1 MVYELDSYTEKGLFE
16 DNQQVISKVLKT
28 VITLYM
34 VMMATSVYAKNVD
47 LFIGEVRI
55 LGKVSVDRVAIGQ
68 AGIIKLE
75 ILSTD
80 ELLVIGENAGST
92 SLRLWNK
99 DGSYSQYNIRVTE
112 QDPEKRVRM
121 DSMIRISVKM
131 VEFRKS
137 ALSKLGIDWST
148 DLDGPTFA
156 TVGDFV
162 TNSLFRSPTSAI
174 DGTPLPFNVKPFASY
189 FGIATALTSRINLLA
204 SDGDA
209 VVLSEPVLSCVN
221 GGTAKFI
228 SGGEYPIPVIG
239 TNGGTSVEFKQ
250 YGIKLDIS
258 PRVNNE
264 KQIYTTIKAEVSEID
279 TSTTVLDVPGILKNE
294 TETIVN
300 VHSGQ
305 TIVIS
310 GLLKAKQG
318 RGTSKVPGLGDLPV
332 LGSLFKSNDIQ
343 HEMSEMVVF
352 LTPEVIEIDDTYD
365 QRARNLMGVRNNTV
379 NQLKKELEFSILD

>member
-1 MVYELDSYTEKGLFE
+1 
-16 DNQQVISKVLKT
+16 VIHKLIKIVT
-28 VITLYM
+28 VMYM
-34 VMMATSVYAKNVD
+34 VTMANSVYAENID
-47 LFIGEVRI
+47 LFIGEVKI
-55 LGKVSVDRVAIGQ
+55 LGKVFVDRVAIGQ
-68 AGIIKLE
+68 AGIVKLE
-75 ILSTD
+75 ILSTN
-80 ELLVIGENAGST
+80 ELLVIGEQAGST

-99 DGSYSQYNIRVTE
+99 DGSVRQYNIRVSE

-148 DLDGPTFA
+148 DFDGPTFA

-162 TNSLFRSPTSAI
+162 TNSMFRSSTSAI
-174 DGTPLPFNVKPFASY
+174 DGATLPLNVKPFASY

-239 TNGGTSVEFKQ
+239 RNGGTSVEFKQ

-258 PRVNNE
+258 PKANKE

-318 RGTSKVPGLGDLPV
+318 GSTSKVPGLGDLPV
-332 LGSLFKSNDIQ
+332 VGGLFKSNDIQ

-352 LTPEVIEIDDTYD
+352 LTPEVVEIDDTYD
-365 QRARNLMGVRNNTV
+365 QRAQSLMGVRNNAV
-379 NQLKKELEFSILD
+379 KQLKKELEFSILD

>member
-1 MVYELDSYTEKGLFE
+1 MIKTT
-16 DNQQVISKVLKT
+16 LKAG
-28 VITLYM
+28 ICLILL
-34 VMMATSVYAKNVD
+34 MMATQATANNID
-47 LFIGEVRI
+47 LFVGEVKI
-55 LGKVSVDRVAIGQ
+55 LGKVYVDRVAIGRD
-68 AGIIKLE
+68 GIVKLE

-80 ELLVIGENAGST
+80 ELLVIGQQPGST
-92 SLRLWNK
+92 TIRLWNK
-99 DGSYSQYNIRVTE
+99 DGSYTHYNIRVYE
-112 QDPEKRVRM
+112 NDPEKRVRM

-137 ALSKLGIDWST
+137 ALSKLGIDWAK
-148 DLDGPTFA
+148 DIDGPTFA
-156 TVGDFV
+156 TVGDFAS
-162 TNSLFRSPTSAI
+162 NSLFRSPATAI
-174 DGTPLPFNVKPFASY
+174 DGSTLPLNVKPFTSY

-209 VVLSEPVLSCVN
+209 VILSEPVLSCVN

-228 SGGEYPIPVIG
+228 SGGEYPIPISNA
-239 TNGGTSVEFKQ
+239 NGSVSVEFKQ
-250 YGIKLDIS
+250 YGIKMDIS
-258 PRVNNE
+258 PRANSD

-279 TSTTVLDVPGILKNE
+279 HSTIVLEVPGILKNE

-318 RGTSKVPGLGDLPV
+318 RGKSKIPGLGDLPV
-332 LGSLFKSNDIQ
+332 VGGLFRTDDVQ

-352 LTPEVIEIDDTYD
+352 LTPEVVEIEQTYD
-365 QRARNLMGVRNNTV
+365 QRAERMMNIRSSTV
-379 NQLKKELEFSILD
+379 EYIDKKLEYSILD

>member
-1 MVYELDSYTEKGLFE
+1 MFYRVVKLV
-16 DNQQVISKVLKT
+16 VILCT
-28 VITLYM
+28 
-34 VMMATSVYAKNVD
+34 MMIVKNVYATNVD
-47 LFIGEVRI
+47 LFIGEVKI

-68 AGIIKLE
+68 AGIVKLE

-80 ELLVIGENAGST
+80 ELLIIGEQAGST

-99 DGSYSQYNIRVTE
+99 DGSIGMYNIRVSE
-112 QDPEKRVRM
+112 NDPEKRVRM

-137 ALSKLGIDWST
+137 ALSKLGIDWAT

-162 TNSLFRSPTSAI
+162 TNSMFRSPVSAI
-174 DGTPLPFNVKPFASY
+174 DGSTLPLKVKPFASY
-189 FGIATALTSRINLLA
+189 FGMATALTSRINLLA

-221 GGTAKFI
+221 GGSARFI

-239 TNGGTSVEFKQ
+239 QNGGTSVEFKQ

-258 PRVNNE
+258 PRANKD

-279 TSTTVLDVPGILKNE
+279 TSTIVLDVPGILKNE
-294 TETIVN
+294 TETMAN
-300 VHSGQ
+300 VQSGQ

-318 RGTSKVPGLGDLPV
+318 RGTSKVPGLGDLPIV
-332 LGSLFKSNDIQ
+332 GGLFKSNDIQ

-352 LTPEVIEIDDTYD
+352 LTPEVVDPDDSYD
-365 QRARNLMGVRNNTV
+365 QRANKMIGIRNNAV
-379 NQLKKELEFSILD
+379 DQLNKELEFSILD

>member
-1 MVYELDSYTEKGLFE
+1 MLTGP
-16 DNQQVISKVLKT
+16 
-28 VITLYM
+28 
-34 VMMATSVYAKNVD
+34 
-47 LFIGEVRI
+47 
-55 LGKVSVDRVAIGQ
+55 
-68 AGIIKLE
+68 
-75 ILSTD
+75 STD
-80 ELLVIGENAGST
+80 ELLVIGEKAGST

-174 DGTPLPFNVKPFASY
+174 DGTPLPLNVKPFASY

-279 TSTTVLDVPGILKNE
+279 TSTIVLDVPGILKNE

-332 LGSLFKSNDIQ
+332 LGDLFKSNDIQ

-352 LTPEVIEIDDTYD
+352 LTPEVVEIDDTYD
-365 QRARNLMGVRNNTV
+365 QRAKNLMGVRNNAV

>member
-1 MVYELDSYTEKGLFE
+1 M
-16 DNQQVISKVLKT
+16 ISKVLKT

-34 VMMATSVYAKNVD
+34 VMMTTSVYAKNVD

-80 ELLVIGENAGST
+80 ELLVIGEKTGST

-174 DGTPLPFNVKPFASY
+174 DGTPLPLNVKPFASY

-332 LGSLFKSNDIQ
+332 LGGLFKSNDIQ

-352 LTPEVIEIDDTYD
+352 LTPEVVEIDDTYD
-365 QRARNLMGVRNNTV
+365 QRARNLMGVRNNAV

>member
-1 MVYELDSYTEKGLFE
+1 MIYKLLKMV
-16 DNQQVISKVLKT
+16 V
-28 VITLYM
+28 TLYM
-34 VMMATSVYAKNVD
+34 VTMAASAYAQDVD
-47 LFIGEVRI
+47 LFIGEVKI

-80 ELLVIGENAGST
+80 ELLVIGEQAGST

-99 DGSYSQYNIRVTE
+99 DGSISKYNVRVTE
-112 QDPEKRVRM
+112 KDPEKRVRM

-162 TNSLFRSPTSAI
+162 TNSMFRTPSSAI
-174 DGTPLPFNVKPFASY
+174 DGTQLPLNVKPFASY

-221 GGTAKFI
+221 GGSAKFI

-239 TNGGTSVEFKQ
+239 TNGGTSDEFKQ
-250 YGIKLDIS
+250 YG
-258 PRVNNE
+258 
-264 KQIYTTIKAEVSEID
+264 
-279 TSTTVLDVPGILKNE
+279 
-294 TETIVN
+294 
-300 VHSGQ
+300 
-305 TIVIS
+305 
-310 GLLKAKQG
+310 
-318 RGTSKVPGLGDLPV
+318 
-332 LGSLFKSNDIQ
+332 
-343 HEMSEMVVF
+343 
-352 LTPEVIEIDDTYD
+352 
-365 QRARNLMGVRNNTV
+365 
-379 NQLKKELEFSILD
+379 